1 MSTIYYIQP
10 AWYNG
15 VHEILLKSSSYY
27 RTLEEAQHAMRD
39 AAENQLMYC
48 DVRRAFVDTSADG
61 RSVTIR
67 YRSHV
72 CYDAGAGLVQEPV
85 TPALFSWVIKELR
98 PST

>member
-15 VHEILLKSSSYY
+15 VHEIFLENSYY
-27 RTLEEAQHAMRD
+27 YD
-39 AAENQLMYC
+39 AAKKQLMYC
-48 DVRRAFVDTSADG
+48 DVRRAFVDKSADG

-67 YRSHV
+67 YRTHV
-72 CYDAGAGLVQEPV
+72 CYDAGAGLVQEPI

-98 PST
+98 PTT